1 MNARSPLVYE
11 FDDFQLDADNLAL
24 YHRGRLIEEDS
35 KKMLEVLSVLLRN
48 QNKLVSY
55 NEIIDEVWGDE
66 TFGVYPDRINQ
77 YVSQLRR
84 VLVQYE
90 PDLIYFK
97 NRKGRGY
104 IFTGEVS
111 KVEEENVGHKAEVTG
126 APVGESLGQT
136 DHLTE
141 KVPSAPP
148 LAETDDGSEKASTAA
163 RRFKY
168 VYFLIGATLVFL
180 AITYWTM
187 YRQNDEEEVRRVVRE
202 SQMFETL
209 VLYKQPE
216 RFLESDLDKYWTA
229 ELQTGGNSDR
239 VRIRATVQKLLAESR
254 QYGNESKNVQF
265 RFEAV
270 NITESGEEATVRTF
284 EEWQTANY
292 LTDGSLIKI
301 SPIGPYFVD
310 YLLRKVDGR
319 WLVEKSTT
327 ARTVRPTPRLD
338 TIAIFTPPVAGKEFH
353 IDLTGADI
361 EPMTIYLEITGTGCP
376 KVKPCPIT
384 NDILLKYA
392 PPTETGLQRVPLT
405 LASGEF
411 EIVARNGDSKPS
423 NSLKLSVP

>member
-1 MNARSPLVYE
+1 MNARSQLVYE
-11 FDDFQLDADNLAL
+11 FDDFQVDADNLAL

-35 KKMLEVLSVLLRN
+35 KKMLEVLSALLRN
-48 QNKLVSY
+48 PNKLISY

-84 VLVQYE
+84 VLAQYE
-90 PDLIYFK
+90 PNTTYFK

-104 IFTGEVS
+104 IFTCEVTQ
-111 KVEEENVGHKAEVTG
+111 VEGNIGRKAEVTEP
-126 APVGESLGQT
+126 AVGDSLGQT
-136 DHLTE
+136 DDLIE
-141 KVPSAPP
+141 KALIAPS
-148 LAETDDGSEKASTAA
+148 LAETDDRIENAATPA
-163 RRFKY
+163 RRFNY
-168 VYFLIGATLVFL
+168 VYLLIGAIVVLL
-180 AITYWTM
+180 AITGYWTV

-239 VRIRATVQKLLAESR
+239 ARIRATVQKLLAEGR
-254 QYGNESKNVQF
+254 RYGSETKNVQF
-265 RFEAV
+265 RFEMV
-270 NITESGEEATVRTF
+270 KITESGEEATVRTF

-338 TIAIFTPPVAGKEFH
+338 TIAIVTPPVAGKEFQ
-353 IDLTGADI
+353 IDLIGADI
-361 EPMTIYLEITGTGCP
+361 EPMTIQLEITGTGCP

-384 NDILLKYA
+384 NEILLKYA
-392 PPTETGLQRVPLT
+392 RPTETGLQRVPLT

-411 EIVARNGDSKPS
+411 EIVVRNGDSKPS